1 LNNSGAVHT
10 KKVAEKERY
19 PFGMK
24 AKLLLEE
31 EDEDDE

>member
-1 LNNSGAVHT
+1 VPT

-31 EDEDDE
+31 EAEENDENMIE